1 MGNKSNV
8 SAGALYYKHRIYQS
22 DNQFP
27 THKIQTSETKGTVM
41 ELWQKY
47 YIFSKKFTMHDT
59 IHFLWKFDKYHNII
73 RNIMI
78 QQCNDTIIHT
88 PSTVFLYF
96 KEKLNSFSFS
106 FFVKKIIIF
115 IV

>member
-22 DNQFP
+22 DDQFP

-47 YIFSKKFTMHDT
+47 YIFSQNLLYMTQYIFYENLISIT
-59 IHFLWKFDKYHNII
+59 I
-73 RNIMI
+73 
-78 QQCNDTIIHT
+78 
-88 PSTVFLYF
+88 
-96 KEKLNSFSFS
+96 
-106 FFVKKIIIF
+106 
-115 IV
+115 